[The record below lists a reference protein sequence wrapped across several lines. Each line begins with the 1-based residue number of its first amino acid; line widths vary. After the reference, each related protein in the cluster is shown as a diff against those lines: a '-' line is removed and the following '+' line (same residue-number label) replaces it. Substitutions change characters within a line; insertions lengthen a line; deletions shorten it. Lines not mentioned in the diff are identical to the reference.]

1 MEARLYAEDPVKGF
15 LPSIGP
21 LTGLRFP
28 KNARVDTGFEEG
40 DQVTPYYDPMLAKV
54 ICWDDDRDLA
64 RLGLA
69 EGIEQLAVWPVHTN
83 APFLMRA
90 LMHETFAAG
99 EVTTDF
105 LPSHLD
111 ELTEAVEPDE
121 PTLSMAAEILIQTS
135 LSEDMRSPWNGALGF
150 RMNRE
155 PNHLVRVALNDT
167 TYEADVPDD
176 IELEPRAFGGAITLH
191 GQTFRVSAP
200 VVAVGAGAGA
210 GDGAIVSPMP
220 GKIIAL
226 EVGAGDTVTKGQKLL
241 TLEAMKM
248 EHSLTAPFDGKVAEL
263 NAEAGAQVSEGALLV
278 RIEKGEGA

>member
-1 MEARLYAEDPVKGF
+1 
-15 LPSIGP
+15 
-21 LTGLRFP
+21 
-28 KNARVDTGFEEG
+28 
-40 DQVTPYYDPMLAKV
+40 MLAKV
-54 ICWDDDRDLA
+54 ICADDGRDNA

-69 EGIEQLAVWPVHTN
+69 EAIEQLAVWPVRTN

-90 LMHETFAAG
+90 LMHDTFAAG

-105 LPSHLD
+105 LASHID
-111 ELTEAVEPDE
+111 ALTEPVEPDE
-121 PTLSMAAEILIQTS
+121 STLSMAAEILVQKS
-135 LSEDMRSPWNGALGF
+135 LSGDLRSPWNGALGF
-150 RMNRE
+150 RLNGR
-155 PNHLVRVALNDT
+155 PNHLVRVALNDV

-176 IELEPRAFGGAITLH
+176 IELESRSFGGAISLH

-200 VVAVGAGAGA
+200 VVAAAAGGMA

-226 EVGAGDTVTKGQKLL
+226 EVAAGDAVTKGQKLL

-248 EHSLTAPFDGKVAEL
+248 EHSLTAPFNGKVAEL

-278 RIEKGEGA
+278 RIEKAGDPA